1 MSLSENIAR
10 LRKEK
15 GYSQAELASIIGVAQ
30 PTVAQYEKGLKV
42 PSVVVGVELARIL
55 GTTCEELVR

>member
-1 MSLSENIAR
+1 MSIADNIAK
-10 LRKEK
+10 LRKAK